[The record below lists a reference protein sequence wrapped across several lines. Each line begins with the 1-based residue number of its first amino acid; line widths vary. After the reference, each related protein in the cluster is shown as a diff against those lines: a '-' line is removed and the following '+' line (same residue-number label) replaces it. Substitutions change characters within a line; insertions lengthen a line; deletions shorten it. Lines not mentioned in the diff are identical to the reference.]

1 MSIALTGP
9 DGELL
14 ARRFDVSGSWSSI
27 TKRVRLLCGIPT
39 SVDFHLESCDPSQS
53 GVYVARAMEDL
64 ESGGE
69 FIVRIHMDEDD
80 AARRTIGSANGN
92 ASARSACPRRRPTW
106 RVVLGLF
113 VAPLLIGGVAAA
125 VVAAGAM
132 EWAAGARCPVPMLE
146 YLVGS
151 GAMILAFAVNVVVF
165 QRRRAVMSANILAY
179 FLLFCVLAFGWA
191 VAGSVW
197 LASGAAACMDSMPL
211 AYGLGIASVVILLP
225 GVTVLTV
232 FAIVASLSH
241 LVPEAESPPV
251 LVVLRC
257 SCCALAAKKLVC
269 GVAPFLALAGVAVAF
284 VVQNWDLRCS
294 QPLHEFVLVSAA
306 IFVAYACAAGVVLFS
321 PVRYS
326 RATFVLILLLTM
338 ADLAWAATGVV
349 WVVRGTPDCVDRVP
363 HLYYA
368 AISLKAMMFVLGT
381 VSVCCTALFRPE
393 RFLDGRPPLPIHF
406 TERVRETLRGPGA
419 KGGRKDPS
427 LLGAESGGGETA

>member
-1 MSIALTGP
+1 MAAKMAAIQLQLP
-9 DGELL
+9 DGTLH
-14 ARRFDVSGSWSSI
+14 RFDVTGSWSSI
-27 TKRVRLLCGIPT
+27 LQRVRLLCGIPR
-39 SVDFHLESCDPSQS
+39 DQGFHLESCDPSES
-53 GVYVARAMEDL
+53 GCYVARATEDVG
-64 ESGGE
+64 SGGT
-69 FIVRIHMDEDD
+69 FIVRMDEGD
-80 AARRTIGSANGN
+80 ANGN
-92 ASARSACPRRRPTW
+92 ASDVWNPCPCPQRRPTW

-125 VVAAGAM
+125 VVAAGAL

-151 GAMILAFAVNVVVF
+151 GAMILVFAVNVVVF
-165 QRRRAVMSANILAY
+165 QRRSAVITANVLAY

-241 LVPEAESPPV
+241 LVPEDESPPV

-269 GVAPFLALAGVAVAF
+269 GVAPFLALAGVAVAL
-284 VVQNWDLRCS
+284 VVQNWELRCS

-306 IFVAYACAAGVVLFS
+306 IFLAYACAAGVILFS

-326 RATFVLILLLTM
+326 RATFVLIVLLTV

-349 WVVRGTPDCVDRVP
+349 WVVRGTPDCVDVVP

-406 TERVRETLRGPGA
+406 TEQVRETLRGHGA
-419 KGGRKDPS
+419 KGGRNDPS
-427 LLGAESGGGETA
+427 LLGAETGGGETA